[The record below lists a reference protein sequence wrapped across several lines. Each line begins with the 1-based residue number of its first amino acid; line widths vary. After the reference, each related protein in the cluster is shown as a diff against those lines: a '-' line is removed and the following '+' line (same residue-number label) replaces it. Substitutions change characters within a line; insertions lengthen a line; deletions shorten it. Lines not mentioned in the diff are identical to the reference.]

1 MAVVIWLELGPN
13 KLMFRVPVDFMIE
26 CRYGSGDMTGIRSK

>member
-1 MAVVIWLELGPN
+1 MAVVIWLELGAN

-26 CRYGSGDMTGIRSK
+26 CRYGGGDMTGIRSK